1 MGDTVLIEKPSPLVN
16 GGTYEDKMASLQALE
31 EKARKA
37 QEAFEKE
44 EKLRKEFEEL
54 NTKLLTEKT
63 NLLRQLEGEKG
74 SLSDYQEKSLK
85 LTAQKADLESQLQVR
100 ICINFFKW
108 KFVE

>member
-1 MGDTVLIEKPSPLVN
+1 MGDTVLIENPTPLVN
-16 GGTYEDKMASLQALE
+16 GGKIEGEMALQALE

-44 EKLRKEFEEL
+44 EKLRKELEDM

-74 SLSDYQEKSLK
+74 SLSEFQEKSLK
-85 LTAQKADLESQLQVR
+85 LAAQKADLESQLQVR
-100 ICINFFKW
+100 ILFDFF
-108 KFVE
+108 FQNLF